1 MEHYHLYHHE
11 IPQFLSEC
19 LPTPPVARLREIGM
33 NCGCE
38 YTAFPRFGNLAPYS
52 RFDHSLGVALI
63 VWHFTQDPAQALAG
77 LFHDVST
84 PVFAHVVDFMRGD
97 YLRQESTEAGTE
109 AWIAGSEEICSIL
122 KKHALSVEEV
132 CDYHRYPVADNDS
145 PRLSAD
151 RLEYT
156 LGNAVNFG
164 ICSREEAE
172 GFYAD
177 LLVGTNEDGEDELMF
192 RTGRFAEAFAFAAL
206 ECSGIYVSDE
216 DRYAMQMLAE
226 LLRHAVLL
234 GVVTEA
240 DLFSTEPALIARL
253 EADEDTASLWRDFR
267 SYRRILSADHP
278 GVEGRWRTIR
288 AKKRCIDP
296 MVRDRGRVSEL
307 SPLFAEKLHAFR
319 ESSQD
324 AWLCG
329 MP

>member
-11 IPQFLSEC
+11 IPQFLSAC
-19 LPTPPVARLREIGM
+19 LETPPAARLREIGM

-38 YTAFPRFGNLAPYS
+38 YTAFPRFRNLAPYS

-63 VWHFTQDPAQALAG
+63 VWHFTHDPAQTLAG
-77 LFHDVST
+77 LFHDLAT
-84 PVFAHVVDFMRGD
+84 PVFAHVVDFLHGD
-97 YLRQESTEAGTE
+97 YLTQESTEAGTG
-109 AWIAGSEEICSIL
+109 ARIAGSDEIRAVLEKYSLCV
-122 KKHALSVEEV
+122 ADV
-132 CDYHRYPVADNDS
+132 CDYHRYPIADNDS

-156 LGNAVNFG
+156 VGNAIQFG

-177 LLVGTNEDGEDELMF
+177 LVVGTNEDGQDELMF
-192 RTGRFAEAFAFAAL
+192 RTGALAEAFASAAL
-206 ECSGIYVSDE
+206 ACSAIYVSDE
-216 DRYAMQMLAE
+216 DRYAMQILAE
-226 LLRHAVLL
+226 LLRHALL
-234 GVVTEA
+234 VGVITEA
-240 DLFSTEPALIARL
+240 DLYSTEPVLIAKL
-253 EADEDTASLWRDFR
+253 EKHDDTASLWRDFR

-278 GVEGRWRTIR
+278 GVDGRWRKIR

-296 MVRDRGRVSEL
+296 MILDRGRVSEVFP
-307 SPLFAEKLHAFR
+307 SFGEKLLAFR
-319 ESSQD
+319 QSSQD